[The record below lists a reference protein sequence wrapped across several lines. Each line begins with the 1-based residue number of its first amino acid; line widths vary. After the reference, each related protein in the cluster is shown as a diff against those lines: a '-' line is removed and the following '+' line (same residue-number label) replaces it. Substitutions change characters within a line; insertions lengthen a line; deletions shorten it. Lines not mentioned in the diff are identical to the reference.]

1 MMSFM
6 RIFVS
11 RKDVEGPNNSVQ
23 DGHGKI
29 GVDLPEYRLVTKTG
43 TINRGNEVSPEAQGN
58 DGEDDGGIDSELVV
72 LVVAMTSLMM
82 IMEQRRPNQEGR
94 HTRDD
99 GEGNGCRTF
108 TGRSLGKI
116 SPNTDQGAPNTNS
129 KKYKNPE

>member
-1 MMSFM
+1 MPFDSNMLVGFVVARMVSFM
-6 RIFVS
+6 GVS
-11 RKDVEGPNNSVQ
+11 VSKKGVEGPNKTVQ
-23 DGHGKI
+23 DGHGKV
-29 GVDLPEYRLVTKTG
+29 GVDRPEFRLVTKN
-43 TINRGNEVSPEAQGN
+43 IKDGNDVSPEAQGN

-94 HTRDD
+94 HPRDD

-116 SPNTDQGAPNTNS
+116 SP
-129 KKYKNPE
+129 